1 MQIQVQKMP
10 PEKVYRISVDV
21 GAEGKKT
28 KIKYSNEYDYDVTLM
43 TIVDSE
49 FMTVR
54 QDRVVIPKVPINSLV
69 LVLLMYVTLT
79 PHLQQQRDSSAI
91 IVKFVPM
98 QSPRKESI
106 FLILEE
112 EDSGIRHTLR
122 LEITWS

>member
-21 GAEGKKT
+21 GAEGKRT

-79 PHLQQQRDSSAI
+79 PNLQQQRDSSAI

-112 EDSGIRHTLR
+112 QDSGIRHTLR

>member
-1 MQIQVQKMP
+1 MP

-54 QDRVVIPKVPINSLV
+54 QDRVVIPKVTINFLV

-79 PHLQQQRDSSAI
+79 PNLQQQRGSSAI

-98 QSPRKESI
+98 QSPRNESI

-112 EDSGIRHTLR
+112 QDSGIQHTLR
-122 LEITWS
+122 LIITWS

>member
-54 QDRVVIPKVPINSLV
+54 RDRVVIPKVPINSLV

-79 PHLQQQRDSSAI
+79 PNLQQQRDSSAI

-112 EDSGIRHTLR
+112 QDSGIRHTLR

>member
-1 MQIQVQKMP
+1 MP

-54 QDRVVIPKVPINSLV
+54 KDRVVIPKVTINFLV

-79 PHLQQQRDSSAI
+79 PNLQQQRDSSAI

-112 EDSGIRHTLR
+112 QDSGIRHTLR
-122 LEITWS
+122 LNITWS